1 MRYCTAPW
9 RLAYVQKALKMKKCV
24 FCQALKK
31 KDDRESLILY
41 RGQHNFVIINRYPYT
56 TGHLMV
62 APYRHLDSFETAPR
76 EIVIETTELVQLA
89 IRILK
94 KSYRPHGFNVGLNL
108 GQPAGAGVTGH
119 FHLHIVPRWPGDSN
133 FMPIIGQ
140 SRVFCEDLNSTYNR
154 LKPYFA
160 REEKKQEK

>member
-1 MRYCTAPW
+1 M
-9 RLAYVQKALKMKKCV
+9 KKSLKMKSCI

-31 KDDRESLILY
+31 NDDRESLILY
-41 RGQHNFVIINRYPYT
+41 RGRHNFVIINRYPYT

-62 APYRHLDSFETAPR
+62 APYRHLANFEKAPK
-76 EIVIETTELVQLA
+76 EVIAEAAELAQMV

-94 KSYRPHGFNVGLNL
+94 RSYRPQGFNVGLNL

-119 FHLHIVPRWPGDSN
+119 FHIHVVPRWPGDSN

-140 SRVFCEDLNSTYNR
+140 TRVFCEDLNTTYNR
-154 LKPYFA
+154 LRPFFSP
-160 REEKKQEK
+160 EEQKQEK

>member
-9 RLAYVQKALKMKKCV
+9 RLNYVKKALKMKGCV

-31 KDDRESLILY
+31 KDDRQSLVLY
-41 RGQHNFVIINRYPYT
+41 RGHFNFIIINRFPYT

-62 APYRHLDSFETAPR
+62 APYRHLASFETAPR
-76 EIVIETTELVQLA
+76 EIVAEAVELVQLA
-89 IRILK
+89 LRILK
-94 KSYRPHGFNVGLNL
+94 KSYRPYGFNVGLNL

-119 FHLHIVPRWPGDSN
+119 FHIHVVPRWPGDSN

-140 SRVFCEDLNSTYNR
+140 TRVFCEDLAATYNR
-154 LKPYFA
+154 LRPHFE